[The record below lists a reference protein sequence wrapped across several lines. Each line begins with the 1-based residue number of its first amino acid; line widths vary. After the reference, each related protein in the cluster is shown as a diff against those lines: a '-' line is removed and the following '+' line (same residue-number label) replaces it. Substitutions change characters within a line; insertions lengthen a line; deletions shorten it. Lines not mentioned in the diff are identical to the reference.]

1 MDLLDYVAWRGD
13 LSFSQVSLCSV
24 DSLILCQL
32 SYLNFRG
39 IVGSSFEEGISL
51 NEAAALFAGAGFEK
65 RRELGLLINPKTVDL
80 LFECAKSRR
89 FGALVLCGFVDSY
102 SQKEEEQFSA
112 LTFLS
117 QDKNGFA
124 FVAFRGTDD
133 MLIGWKEDFNLAFK
147 AEVKAQADALSYL
160 EKAAS
165 KKIIKKLGLVCGGHS
180 KGGNLAIFAGAKLS
194 QKNQRRLAHI
204 YNFDGPGFL
213 KKVILQS
220 DFISALNK
228 TSSFFPEESIVGM
241 LFEHDSRFDV
251 VKSNAK
257 SVNQHDPFSWQTCPF
272 GFELCEKL
280 SASSLFLNEVFNEW
294 FAGLSVPQRE
304 QFVETLF
311 SAIESTGAKTNTEL
325 AENWG
330 KSGTQIIKAFYKLN
344 KDIRDSALSTAFQ
357 FIKLAGGRIPDYLKK
372 KWF

>member
-1 MDLLDYVAWRGD
+1 MDLFDYVAWRGD
-13 LSFSQVSLCSV
+13 LDFSQMPLNCV

-39 IVGSSFEEGISL
+39 IIKPSFEEGIIL
-51 NEAAALFAGAGFEK
+51 NEAASMFASSGFDK
-65 RRELGLLINPKTVDL
+65 RSNLGLLINPKTVDL

-89 FGALVLCGFVDSY
+89 FGSLVLCGFRDSY
-102 SQKEEEQFSA
+102 SQKEDEQFSA
-112 LTFLS
+112 LTFFL
-117 QDKNGFA
+117 QDKKGFA

-133 MLIGWKEDFNLAFK
+133 TLVGWKEDFNLAFK
-147 AEVKAQADALSYL
+147 SEVKAQEDALSYL
-160 EKAAS
+160 DEAAS
-165 KKIIKKLGLVCGGHS
+165 AKILKKRELICGGHS

-194 QKNQRRLAHI
+194 PEKQERLAQI

-213 KKVILQS
+213 KQVLEQS
-220 DFISALNK
+220 DFVSALDK

-251 VKSNAK
+251 VKSSAK
-257 SVNQHDPFSWQTCPF
+257 SVNQHDPLSWQTRPT

-280 SASSLFLNEVFNEW
+280 SAASVFLNEVFNEW
-294 FAGLSVPQRE
+294 FAGLPVHQRE

-311 SAIESTGAKTNTEL
+311 GAIESTGAKTNSEL

-330 KSGTQIIKAFYKLN
+330 KSGAQIIKSFYKLD
-344 KDIRDSALSTAFQ
+344 KGIRDSAVSTALQ
-357 FIKLAGGRIPDYLKK
+357 FVKLAGGRIPDYLKK

>member
-13 LSFSQVSLCSV
+13 LAFSQVPLSSV

-39 IVGSSFEEGISL
+39 IIGSSFEEGVTL
-51 NEAAALFAGAGFEK
+51 NEAAALFAGSGFEK
-65 RRELGLLINPKTVDL
+65 RRELGLLINPKTIDL
-80 LFECAKSRR
+80 LFECAASKR
-89 FGALVLCGFVDSY
+89 FGALILCGFVDSY

-117 QDKNGFA
+117 RDKNGFA

-133 MLIGWKEDFNLAFK
+133 TLIGWKEDFNLAFK
-147 AEVKAQADALSYL
+147 TEVKAQTDALAYL

-165 KKIIKKLGLVCGGHS
+165 NKKIKKLELVCGGHS

-213 KKVILQS
+213 KRVISQN

-251 VKSNAK
+251 VKSSAK
-257 SVNQHDPFSWQTCPF
+257 SVNQHDPFSWQTRPSS
-272 GFELCEKL
+272 FELCEKL
-280 SASSLFLNEVFNEW
+280 SDSSLFLNEVFNEW
-294 FAGLSVPQRE
+294 FEGLSVSQRE

-311 SAIESTGAKTNTEL
+311 GAIESTGAKTNSEL

-330 KSGTQIIKAFYKLN
+330 KSGTQIIKAFYNLN
-344 KDIRDSALSTAFQ
+344 KDIRDSALSTALQ
-357 FIKLAGGRIPDYLKK
+357 FIKLAGGHIPDYLKK